1 MTCPTNPG
9 LRDELVLILT
19 GKPGEASAA
28 LVRKAEETAR
38 RLVDNHAAEGDT
50 GKAQIRAIFDE
61 LRQIEAVWLSNE
73 QRALHRVHLLK
84 PKMAYRASK
93 ARGLVPLV
101 EVLSPAVD
109 VVVQATD
116 PAQAELRFARLVELG
131 EAIIAYYTAQSSQQ
145 GGRK

>member
-1 MTCPTNPG
+1 MTHPTNPD

-38 RLVDNHAAEGDT
+38 RLVDKGAAERDT
-50 GKAQIRAIFDE
+50 GKAQIWAIFDE
-61 LRQIEAVWLSNE
+61 LRQIEAVWLSNG

-93 ARGLVPLV
+93 ARGLAPLV

-109 VVVQATD
+109 VVVQETD
-116 PAQAELRFARLVELG
+116 PAQAKLRFARLVELG

-145 GGRK
+145 GG

>member
-1 MTCPTNPG
+1 MTHPTNPD

-38 RLVDNHAAEGDT
+38 RLVDNNAAQGDT

-93 ARGLVPLV
+93 ARGLAPLV

-109 VVVQATD
+109 IVVQETD
-116 PAQAELRFARLVELG
+116 PAKAFARLVELG

-145 GGRK
+145 GGRR

>member
-1 MTCPTNPG
+1 
-9 LRDELVLILT
+9 
-19 GKPGEASAA
+19 
-28 LVRKAEETAR
+28 VRKAEETAR
-38 RLVDNHAAEGDT
+38 RLVDNNAAQGDT

-93 ARGLVPLV
+93 ARGLAPLV

-109 VVVQATD
+109 IVVQETD
-116 PAQAELRFARLVELG
+116 PAKAFARLVELG

-145 GGRK
+145 GGRR

>member
-1 MTCPTNPG
+1 MTHPTNPD

-38 RLVDNHAAEGDT
+38 RLVDNNAAQGDT

-93 ARGLVPLV
+93 ARGLAPLV

-109 VVVQATD
+109 IVVQETD
-116 PAQAELRFARLVELG
+116 PAKAFARLVELG